1 MREHVFYTDGVWR
14 YVVSPASES
23 GSSVIVEV
31 FCGGRLDAT
40 MVVGRSHL
48 LLARFIASEILDT
61 FETGTEDDYRTEVA
75 IGALQRAIE
84 DIQGA
89 IDGLAKGGIQYR
101 ALLRDEKWKPEAGA

>member
-48 LLARFIASEILDT
+48 LLAVMTHIARRLFAQESGWSALRQAWE
-61 FETGTEDDYRTEVA
+61 ETR
-75 IGALQRAIE
+75 
-84 DIQGA
+84 
-89 IDGLAKGGIQYR
+89 
-101 ALLRDEKWKPEAGA
+101 